1 MIELIV
7 SKYLILIVFILKMY
21 IYFINITKC
30 INISVSSNPL
40 QFPHESQFGKPW
52 FSISKSVK
60 WSNVFCPTLIYY
72 DNCSSDQTTLVSVA
86 PLIFRRTFE
95 SLWFDPLLLSNKAS
109 FIKHEQNESPS
120 PLWWW
125 ISLSLSLSAA
135 CFLESWRRCSRRGG
149 CAALN
154 AVERT
159 SPTASSAPLSSCASC
174 VRRSCPRPCS
184 IWRRSIRPN
193 APREPSRSSP
203 RWCRAWPAFQSQSLE
218 SSVIQRV
225 HHQLWSVSHPSHD
238 THGHAHSRFHSH
250 LGVGTSV
257 ILL

>member
-1 MIELIV
+1 M
-7 SKYLILIVFILKMY
+7 IVFILKMY

-125 ISLSLSLSAA
+125 ISLSLSLCSVFPRELKEVFA
-135 CFLESWRRCSRRGG
+135 SWRVRCAERGREDIADRLISSSLFLRFL
-149 CAALN
+149 CPAIMSPSLFN
-154 AVERT
+154 LTQEYPSERT
-159 SPTASSAPLSSCASC
+159 SRTLTLIAKVVQSLASFSKSVTRVQRHSARPSPALIRQSSITWHARTRPLSLSFPF
-174 VRRSCPRPCS
+174 RRR
-184 IWRRSIRPN
+184 
-193 APREPSRSSP
+193 
-203 RWCRAWPAFQSQSLE
+203 
-218 SSVIQRV
+218 
-225 HHQLWSVSHPSHD
+225 HQCYFTIVN
-238 THGHAHSRFHSH
+238 
-250 LGVGTSV
+250 
-257 ILL
+257 LLL